1 MALNNGFLARE
12 KTLERSFLCCAP
24 AHPLMLQ
31 GELLRAVMAHA
42 ASESL
47 GVLQFS
53 CELCQQRSVEF
64 QL

>member
-1 MALNNGFLARE
+1 MAFLPGRR
-12 KTLERSFLCCAP
+12 LWRGVSWCCAP